1 MSDHADH
8 GIDISAAFE
17 RKLRAVRAHASQ
29 FGRLPDLEGFLRGLA
44 TRAGQPFGLQLA
56 EAFKRLTMG

>member
-8 GIDISAAFE
+8 GVDIRGVFH
-17 RKLRAVRAHASQ
+17 RKVQAVSAHASQ
-29 FGRLPDLEGFLRGLA
+29 FGRHQDLEGFLRGLA

-56 EAFKRLTMG
+56 EAFKRLTLA